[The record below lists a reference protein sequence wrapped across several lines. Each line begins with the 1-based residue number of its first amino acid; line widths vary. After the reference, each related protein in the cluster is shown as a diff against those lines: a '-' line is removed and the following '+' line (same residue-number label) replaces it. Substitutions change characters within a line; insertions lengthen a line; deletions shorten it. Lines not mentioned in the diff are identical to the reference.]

1 LFSVDVAA
9 HLKLIQKAKVKDSGS
24 GGRRVIEILIL
35 KRKCIV
41 SNEMEKNGL
50 KQRKST
56 GCTGIEI
63 LLSYLNDPI
72 QLSWIGHII

>member
-1 LFSVDVAA
+1 M
-9 HLKLIQKAKVKDSGS
+9 
-24 GGRRVIEILIL
+24 
-35 KRKCIV
+35 V

-63 LLSYLNDPI
+63 LLSFLNDPI